1 MSNKP
6 DLLEVYTDNDG
17 AQSAAK
23 EWRESQRT
31 IRVRIV
37 KGSKSLDISKDSV
50 VRNAYVEATDLGV
63 RVTFLGQY
71 YYLNGNRKH
80 LPKFEAGQRYNMHR
94 TIAAEYITIEIK

>member
-31 IRVRIV
+31 KSVRIV
-37 KGSKSLDISKDSV
+37 KRTVSACGASSEVFVVCVWFSEASKV
-50 VRNAYVEATDLGV
+50 YGWNA
-63 RVTFLGQY
+63 
-71 YYLNGNRKH
+71 
-80 LPKFEAGQRYNMHR
+80 
-94 TIAAEYITIEIK
+94 